1 MLARHDGRVVLVH
14 GALPGE
20 RVVARPDRSAKGVIY
35 ADTVDVLHAS
45 PGRRPGTVDLRCGG
59 AVLAHATYAEQL
71 TLKTA
76 IVADALRRLGRLDLP
91 PGFRIMPSP
100 EQGYRLRAR
109 LHVQAGRV
117 GFLREGSHVL
127 CDACGTGQ
135 LAESTCAWLHHFLAR
150 AGVVLAAV
158 SAIEV
163 AEDIAGRRRACHLTL
178 TRPEPALDPAAL
190 MDGLAGL
197 SLAIDGQRVPML
209 AGEPDLTDT
218 IAPDADAPAVVRL
231 TRSVRA
237 FFQANRF
244 LVQALAQ
251 HVVAQVPDGPVA
263 DLYAGVGL
271 FGLCLAAHGHDDI
284 TVVEGDVL
292 SGEDL
297 ERNARAFG
305 GQVHVV
311 RRSVEEYLRHA
322 RRGQVRTV
330 VVDPPR
336 TGLSRQA
343 IDGLLASSPER
354 LVYVSCD
361 PPTLARDLRL
371 LGEAGYGLRSCVALD
386 MFPGTAHVECV
397 SVLERDTRPS

>member
-1 MLARHDGRVVLVH
+1 MLARHEGRVVLVH
-14 GALPGE
+14 GALPRE
-20 RVVARPDRSAKGVIY
+20 RVVARVDRTAKGVIY

-45 PGRRPGTVDLRCGG
+45 AGRRPGTTDLRCGG
-59 AVLAHATYAEQL
+59 AVLAHATYDEQL

-91 PGFRIMPSP
+91 PGFRIIPSP
-100 EQGYRLRAR
+100 ERGYRLRAR

-135 LAESTCAWLHHFLAR
+135 LAESTCAWLRDFLAR
-150 AGVVLAAV
+150 TGDALAAV

-163 AEDIAGRRRACHLTL
+163 AEDIPGTRRVCHLTL
-178 TRPEPALDPAAL
+178 TRPEPALDPSRL

-197 SLAIDGQRVPML
+197 SLAIDGQRVPTL
-209 AGEPDLTDT
+209 AGEPALTDT
-218 IAPDADAPAVVRL
+218 VVPDANAPVGVRL

-271 FGLCLAAHGHDDI
+271 FGLCLAARGHEDVV
-284 TVVEGDVL
+284 VVEGDIL

-297 ERNARAFG
+297 ERNARTFG
-305 GQVHVV
+305 GQVLVV

-343 IDGLLASSPER
+343 VDGLRALAPER
-354 LVYVSCD
+354 LIYVSCD

-371 LGEAGYGLRSCVALD
+371 FGEAGYGLRSCVALD

-397 SVLERDTRPS
+397 SVLERNTRPS